1 MQLINFLFPILKDEN
16 NCKKCERVLQELE
29 HIDDDAD
36 EKSIGFFKIQDK
48 QLAFEYGLET
58 LPALVYYRK
67 KIPIVYTDS
76 LEEEEKV
83 LEWLLEFRDTVEQAE
98 ESDESIIEDVNSKV
112 LQALIENTDNLAVL
126 FYDGNS
132 RKSAQVLG
140 ELENIDDECDK
151 EGILLVKIDDKALA
165 KSYGIDSNELPTLV
179 YFEDQIPNFYEDDLK
194 NEEAL
199 LDWLVHQ
206 KNTDE
211 IETVTAEI
219 FHKMLD
225 ENDKICVIFFESSS
239 VKSSLVLE
247 ELENIDTYFDK
258 LDLPMIKVDDDEL
271 AEEFGVLDELPAL
284 IYFESKLPSIY
295 SGDLRNEVKVQ
306 KWLEHQLE
314 NDEIEEVNEEILEDL
329 IEENDHVA
337 VIFLASASKSAATGS
352 KGKISKGPTNEQVL
366 EALETIDDECDQ
378 QDIIL
383 VKTDDVDIL
392 KSHNIPTD
400 KLPLLVYFED
410 EVPHVYDGD
419 LTKKTKVLEWIID
432 QKLTEEIEEVN
443 SFTLEKMIEDAD
455 EPVAVLMYD
464 KDSKE
469 SEKVLKELENI
480 G

>member
-1 MQLINFLFPILKDEN
+1 M
-16 NCKKCERVLQELE
+16 
-29 HIDDDAD
+29 
-36 EKSIGFFKIQDK
+36 
-48 QLAFEYGLET
+48 
-58 LPALVYYRK
+58 PALVYYRK

-165 KSYGIDSNELPTLV
+165 KSHGIDSNEMPTLV

-211 IETVTAEI
+211 IETVTAEV

-247 ELENIDTYFDK
+247 ELENIYTYFDK
-258 LDLPMIKVDDDEL
+258 LDLPMIKVI
-271 AEEFGVLDELPAL
+271 DELPAL

-337 VIFLASASKSAATGS
+337 VIFLASASKSTATGS
-352 KGKISKGPTNEQVL
+352 KGKISKGPTNEQS
-366 EALETIDDECDQ
+366 A
-378 QDIIL
+378 
-383 VKTDDVDIL
+383 
-392 KSHNIPTD
+392 
-400 KLPLLVYFED
+400 
-410 EVPHVYDGD
+410 
-419 LTKKTKVLEWIID
+419 
-432 QKLTEEIEEVN
+432 
-443 SFTLEKMIEDAD
+443 
-455 EPVAVLMYD
+455 
-464 KDSKE
+464 SKH
-469 SEKVLKELENI
+469 
-480 G
+480 